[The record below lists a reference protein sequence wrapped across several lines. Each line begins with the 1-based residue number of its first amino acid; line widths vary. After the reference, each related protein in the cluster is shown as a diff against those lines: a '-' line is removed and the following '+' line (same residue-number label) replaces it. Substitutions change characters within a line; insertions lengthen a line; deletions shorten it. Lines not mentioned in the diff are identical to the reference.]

1 MKKIENNIS
10 NNIKNIISCSSREQE
25 DRFYSLI
32 KGKFDNSQVKIINLS
47 IHEGFCDF
55 LNQVEI
61 FTDHQIFNRYH
72 KFKSKTKFNDKQSI
86 TLKQLTNLKIGDYVT
101 HIDHGIGQF
110 NGLHKISNND
120 VKQK

>member
-1 MKKIENNIS
+1 MNTTLVEMNLLVISKISKLLKLKTYFPTKKTIILNCEPQSTFNKNIDLLFEKIENNIS

-61 FTDHQIFNRYH
+61 FYRSPNIQQI
-72 KFKSKTKFNDKQSI
+72 S
-86 TLKQLTNLKIGDYVT
+86 
-101 HIDHGIGQF
+101 
-110 NGLHKISNND
+110 
-120 VKQK
+120 